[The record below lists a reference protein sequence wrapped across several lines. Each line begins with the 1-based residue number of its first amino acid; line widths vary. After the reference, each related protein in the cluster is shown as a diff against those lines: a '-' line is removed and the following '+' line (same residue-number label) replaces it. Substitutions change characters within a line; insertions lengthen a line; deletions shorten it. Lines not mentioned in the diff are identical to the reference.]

1 MAQVRKASG
10 RDRATETTRE
20 LPQAISR
27 SSSAGSIRKSI
38 TKVPSEGLIVLPPD
52 KEFVRFENG
61 GGSST
66 NCVSA
71 VRVGSAGRVER
82 NLQMARKKE
91 LEDEISTDSASASG
105 ITADGELQKGETKC
119 KPLKQTDKLD
129 AKVDHKEEEESE
141 SSDSDS
147 SDSDERETSASAAA
161 TEAKE
166 GAAQAPVELKGKFLK
181 AVMDEDYENAKELCQ
196 KILLL
201 EPDNKTC
208 SEFHA
213 VIVEKIKQED
223 EKSDDS
229 EESTEE
235 SSDETEEDENQES
248 SEDDQD
254 DDDNE
259 EEDDEDNESS
269 SDDDF
274 ALPPGPINLIM
285 GGLPIRPQKR

>member
-10 RDRATETTRE
+10 RDRTTETTRE

-61 GGSST
+61 GDSST
-66 NCVSA
+66 NCVSV

-105 ITADGELQKGETKC
+105 ITVYGELQKGETKC

-129 AKVDHKEEEESE
+129 VKVDRKEEEESE

-147 SDSDERETSASAAA
+147 SDSDEPETSASAAA

-166 GAAQAPVELKGKFLK
+166 GAAQAPVELKGKFCCWSQIIK
-181 AVMDEDYENAKELCQ
+181 HAVNFM
-196 KILLL
+196 LLL
-201 EPDNKTC
+201 WRKLNKKTRR
-208 SEFHA
+208 
-213 VIVEKIKQED
+213 VMIVRKV
-223 EKSDDS
+223 
-229 EESTEE
+229 
-235 SSDETEEDENQES
+235 
-248 SEDDQD
+248 
-254 DDDNE
+254 
-259 EEDDEDNESS
+259 
-269 SDDDF
+269 
-274 ALPPGPINLIM
+274 
-285 GGLPIRPQKR
+285 QKRVVMRQKRMKTKRAAKMIRMMMIMRKKMMKTMKAAPMMTLLYHQALST